1 MECTE
6 ALKVMYAAADN
17 PDRVNPNP
25 EVEEH
30 VQECDNCQKLLK
42 FDRSLVG
49 VVRRKAAIV
58 SAPPGLATRISQQI
72 KDLESLS
79 WKKKLSW
86 LWPGRPWGWI
96 GSAGV
101 MLAALLVIAIWT
113 LSFHPSVVNW
123 FLEEHAEYLEE
134 GLKLDIVSSDPGAV
148 DAWFE
153 KTVGFPARAA
163 HLLVTGLEL
172 RGGKKLEFAGL
183 ASALACLKKGETL
196 VSVYVVPSSNLK
208 IENLESRKVG
218 GKEVW
223 IGSKDEFNIVV
234 WKDLKKNQTWSAV
247 AALPLEEL
255 LALAEA
261 A

>member
-6 ALKVMYAAADN
+6 VLKVMYEAADN
-17 PDRVNPNP
+17 PDRLKPSP
-25 EVEEH
+25 EAKEH
-30 VQECDNCQKLLK
+30 VQECANCQKLL
-42 FDRSLVG
+42 SLDQSVKA
-49 VVRRKAAIV
+49 VVSRKAAGV
-58 SAPPGLATRISQQI
+58 AVPPGLATRISQQI

-86 LWPGRPWGWI
+86 LLPGRPWGWI
-96 GSAGV
+96 GSAAV
-101 MLAALLVIAIWT
+101 MAAALLVIALWT

-123 FLEEHAEYLEE
+123 FLEEHAEYVEE
-134 GLKLDIVSSDPGAV
+134 GSQLDIVSSDPGAV

-153 KTVGFPARAA
+153 KTIGFPANAA

-172 RGGKKLEFAGL
+172 RGGKKLEFAGQ

-196 VSVYVVPSSNLK
+196 VSVYAVSSSNLK
-208 IENLESRKVG
+208 IEKLESRKVG

-223 IGSKDEFNIVV
+223 VGSKDEFNIVV
-234 WKDLKKNQTWSAV
+234 WQDLEKNQTWSAV
-247 AALPLEEL
+247 AALPLSEL

>member
-6 ALKVMYAAADN
+6 ALRVMYEAADN
-17 PDRVNPNP
+17 PERVRPNP
-25 EVEEH
+25 EAEEH
-30 VQECDNCQKLLK
+30 IQECDNCQKLLK

-49 VVRRKAAIV
+49 AVSRKAAGAAV
-58 SAPPGLATRISQQI
+58 PPGLATRISQEI

-101 MLAALLVIAIWT
+101 MASALLVIAIWT
-113 LSFHPSVVNW
+113 MSFHPSVVNW
-123 FLEEHAEYLEE
+123 FLEEHAEYVEE
-134 GLKLDIVSSDPGAV
+134 GFQLDIVSSDPGAV

-153 KTVGFPARAA
+153 KTIGFPAQAA

-172 RGGKKLEFAGL
+172 RGGKKLEFAGH

-196 VSVYVVPSSNLK
+196 VSVYAVTSSDLK
-208 IENLESRKVG
+208 IENLESRKVR
-218 GKEVW
+218 GKELWV
-223 IGSKDEFNIVV
+223 GSEDEFNIVV
-234 WKDLKKNQTWSAV
+234 WKDKAKNQTWGAV
-247 AALPLEEL
+247 AAIPLDEL